1 MEGNSNFSF
10 WKKIE
15 INRNK
20 VEGNFYLSQLSQ
32 VVFQTR
38 EVKGHPHI
46 FYEYKHIITIFLSE
60 LSGMIR
66 VFVDKNDEQKQ
77 NCSSDTVQPIPT
89 K

>member
-1 MEGNSNFSF
+1 MPN
-10 WKKIE
+10 
-15 INRNK
+15 
-20 VEGNFYLSQLSQ
+20 YL
-32 VVFQTR
+32 FR

-46 FYEYKHIITIFLSE
+46 FYEYKHRNTIFLSE

-89 K
+89 KQ